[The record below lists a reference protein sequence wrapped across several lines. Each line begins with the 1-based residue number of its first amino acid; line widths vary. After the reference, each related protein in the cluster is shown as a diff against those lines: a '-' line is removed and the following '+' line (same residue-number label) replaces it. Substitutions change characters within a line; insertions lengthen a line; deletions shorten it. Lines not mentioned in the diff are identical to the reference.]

1 MSSIAAINLDPALS
15 VAGVGA
21 VLAALMGLT
30 VAWRARRQGLQGLA
44 AWQHALTVLAL
55 FLTLDLLVFG
65 AFTRLTDSGLG
76 CPDWPGCYGESNPW
90 AAHSAIREAHVALPS
105 GPVSPTKA
113 WIEMLHRYL
122 ATGVGALLTGLMV
135 MAWWGRGKPGMSSPL
150 WPTAAFLWVCGQGAF
165 GAMTVA
171 LKLQPIVVTGHL
183 LGAMLGVG
191 ILTWQVRRMQ
201 AMPRDAAQAG
211 RAANASVLNPSM
223 AMSAKRRHNVRLGSA
238 ALLILLTVQLAL
250 GAWVSSNYAV
260 LACAEFPTCQG
271 QWWPQMDWPSAF
283 HLMRELGQ
291 DGQGGYISLAALTA
305 IHMAHRLMA
314 VVVVTALVW
323 WGAVLRRHPDTHPE
337 GHWLWGLTAWQL
349 ASGLSNVVLGWPL
362 LAALAHTLGAALL
375 VWRLVGLLALPA
387 GHARAHASA
396 WSAEASPPAS
406 SPTHLGAASLRHV
419 NPSSLASTTGAPS

>member
-1 MSSIAAINLDPALS
+1 MNTTAAIDLAPAIS
-15 VAGVGA
+15 VASVGA
-21 VLAALMGLT
+21 VLAACMGLT
-30 VAWRARRQGLQGLA
+30 VAWRARRQGLRGLA
-44 AWQHALTVLAL
+44 AWQRALTVLAL

-76 CPDWPGCYGESNPW
+76 CPDWPGCYGESSPW
-90 AAHSAIREAHVALPS
+90 AAHGAIREAHAALPS
-105 GPVSPTKA
+105 GPVSPAKA

-122 ATGVGALLTGLMV
+122 ATGVGALLTGLMLL
-135 MAWWGRGKPGMSSPL
+135 AWLGRGKPGVLSPL
-150 WPTAAFLWVCGQGAF
+150 WPTTAFLWVCGQGAF

-201 AMPRDAAQAG
+201 VVAPGVAHAGLEPSAMQSALSAQPLP
-211 RAANASVLNPSM
+211 ANVV
-223 AMSAKRRHNVRLGSA
+223 RRGSGG
-238 ALLILLTVQLAL
+238 LLVLLTVQLAL

-260 LACAEFPTCQG
+260 LACAEFPSCQG

-283 HLMRELGQ
+283 HLMRELGR

-314 VVVVTALVW
+314 VVVAAGLIF
-323 WGAVLRRHPDTHPE
+323 WGAVLRRHPETRAE
-337 GHWLWGLTAWQL
+337 GQWLWSLTIWQL

-375 VWRLVGLLALPA
+375 VWRLVGLIALPS
-387 GHARAHASA
+387 GLARARLASA
-396 WSAEASPPAS
+396 TLSAS
-406 SPTHLGAASLRHV
+406 SATGLGVASVHHM
-419 NPSSLASTTGAPS
+419 NPSSLASITGASS